1 MNVKQPV
8 NVKMVE
14 HVQTVLAALRV
25 IAKMD
30 GKENSVT
37 QVSGLTY
44 LTYLTNPLVIFC
56 SNLDLYYYT

>member
-1 MNVKQPV
+1 
-8 NVKMVE
+8 MVE

-25 IAKMD
+25 FAKMD